1 MKYLI
6 IVLLCACNLS
16 ASAQWW
22 RGDFKKHKRYPLIVQ
37 SKIHSVQRLPKFTM
51 AKTTVQVKQV
61 QRSAYNLELCE
72 KEVIKAAQH
81 HMRYREYAMASY
93 SFSELAQLY
102 VQENR
107 LSEAKWYYLQS
118 IRLSKIQADDG
129 HTIVSLIALAMVKAD
144 LGDLPQ
150 AQQDLAEARRIA
162 FTTGR
167 NAEVQFIDKKIAY
180 VKSNK
185 VWLSKADLRYAETA
199 QLPAKS
205 K

>member
-1 MKYLI
+1 MRYLI
-6 IVLLCACNLS
+6 IVLLCACNLT

-22 RGDFKKHKRYPLIVQ
+22 RGDFKKHKRYPLIAQ
-37 SKIHSVQRLPKFTM
+37 QKIHSVQRLPKFTM
-51 AKTTVQVKQV
+51 AKVALQVKQV

-102 VQENR
+102 VLENR

-118 IRLSKIQADDG
+118 IRLSKIQADDA

-150 AQQDLAEARRIA
+150 AQQDLAEARRMA
-162 FTTGR
+162 LATGR
-167 NAEVQFIDKKIAY
+167 TAEVQFIDKKIAY

-199 QLPAKS
+199 QLPGKS

>member
-1 MKYLI
+1 MRYLI
-6 IVLLCACNLS
+6 IVLLCACNLT

-37 SKIHSVQRLPKFTM
+37 SKTHSVQRLPKFTM
-51 AKTTVQVKQV
+51 AKATVQVKQV

-102 VQENR
+102 VLENR

-118 IRLSKIQADDG
+118 IRLSKTQADDG

-162 FTTGR
+162 LATGR
-167 NAEVQFIDKKIAY
+167 SAEVQFIDKKIAY

-185 VWLSKADLRYAETA
+185 VWLSKSDLRYAETA